1 MEKGKARFHKCGS
14 TNVRYAC
21 AAESFVTIALK
32 STIFELQKS
41 FKYKF
46 SCTINFQEN
55 ETDKK
60 FDLSPKKGEGR
71 TPPLSYGPVDGYWGS
86 SNRNHKSDCVV
97 CRVLAFVSMVACVRA
112 AAVPAQ
118 GCHCFGQLHRLCCHL
133 TSHQLFC
140 DGLMLRVYPL
150 YCRPTVAGLCR
161 MFLRSLVS
169 GLDKGG
175 ALVVQ

>member
-21 AAESFVTIALK
+21 AAESFAKIALK

-71 TPPLSYGPVDGYWGS
+71 TPPLSYGPVDGHWGS

-161 MFLRSLVS
+161 MFLRSMVS